1 MTSQEIKSLTNQYVM
16 NTYGR
21 NDVAIDHGKGAKL
34 YSPEGREYIDFTSG
48 IGVCDLGY
56 GNEAWADAV

>member
-48 IGVCDLGY
+48 IGV
-56 GNEAWADAV
+56 